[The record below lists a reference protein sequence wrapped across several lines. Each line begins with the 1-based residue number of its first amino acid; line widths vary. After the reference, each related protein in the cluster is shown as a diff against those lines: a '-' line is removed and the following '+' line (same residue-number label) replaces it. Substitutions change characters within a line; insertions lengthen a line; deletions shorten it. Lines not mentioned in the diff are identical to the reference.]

1 MFPSL
6 TLELPSWVSAQI
18 EAATANGPLR
28 DIEERM
34 LLVIE
39 LSARNIREGSGG
51 PFGAAIFDAETHEL
65 IAPGVNLVSTSHASI
80 AHAEILAMSIAQQRL
95 ADFDLSQQGK
105 RRMELVTSSEP
116 CAMCF
121 GAIPWA
127 GLSQIVCGARAEDVC
142 AIGFDEGDKPL
153 NWVDSLSRRG
163 IAVQRDLCR
172 ERAVSVLQE
181 YSKSSGLIY
190 NGN

>member
-6 TLELPSWVSAQI
+6 TLELPSWVSTQI

-28 DIEERM
+28 NIEERM
-34 LLVIE
+34 LLAIE
-39 LSARNIREGSGG
+39 LSAQNIHEGSGG
-51 PFGAAIFDAETHEL
+51 PFGAAIFDADTHEL
-65 IAPGVNLVSTSHASI
+65 IAPGVNLVTSSHASI
-80 AHAEILAMSIAQQRL
+80 AHAEILAMSLAQQRL

-105 RRMELVTSSEP
+105 RRVELVTSGEP

-127 GLSQIVCGARAEDVC
+127 GLSQLVCAARAEDVC

-153 NWVDSLSRRG
+153 DWVDSLNRRG
-163 IAVQRDLCR
+163 ISVQRDLCR
-172 ERAVSVLQE
+172 DRAVAVLQE
-181 YSKSSGLIY
+181 YSKTSGLIY
-190 NGN
+190 

>member
-6 TLELPSWVSAQI
+6 TLELPSWVSTQV
-18 EAATANGPLR
+18 ETATVNGPLR

-34 LLVIE
+34 LLAIE
-39 LSARNIREGSGG
+39 LSAQNIREGSGG
-51 PFGAAIFDAETHEL
+51 PFGAAIFDADTHEL
-65 IAPGVNLVSTSHASI
+65 IAPGVNLVTSSHASI
-80 AHAEILAMSIAQQRL
+80 AHAEILAMSIAQQLL

-105 RRMELVTSSEP
+105 RRVELVTSSEP

-142 AIGFDEGDKPL
+142 AIGFDEGDKPH
-153 NWVDSLSRRG
+153 NWVDRLTQRG
-163 IAVQRDLCR
+163 ITVQRDLCR
-172 ERAVSVLQE
+172 ERAVAVLQE
-181 YSKSSGLIY
+181 YSKTSGLIY

>member
-6 TLELPSWVSAQI
+6 TLELPSWISEQV
-18 EAATANGPLR
+18 ETATANGPLH

-34 LLVIE
+34 HLVIE
-39 LSARNIREGSGG
+39 LSAQNIRQGSGG

-65 IAPGVNLVSTSHASI
+65 IAPGVNLVSASHASI

-95 ADFDLSQQGK
+95 ANFDLSQQGK
-105 RRMELVTSSEP
+105 RRVELVTSSEP

-142 AIGFDEGDKPL
+142 AIGFDEGDKPVS
-153 NWVDSLSRRG
+153 WVDSLSRRG